1 MPNDDKQGK
10 QFDGKRSKFNL
21 AKELLAK
28 VCDWLDI
35 LIFWR
40 G

>member
-1 MPNDDKQGK
+1 MSDDKQGK
-10 QFDGKRSKFNL
+10 QLDGTRSKFNL

-28 VCDWLDI
+28 VRDWLDT

-40 G
+40 N